1 MLKKTRTALT
11 VAAAMLTLG
20 AGAQAAYAQETASAP
35 SATAQTDAAPAPAST
50 PMSHEMHKGPH
61 GDRHGPPRGPR
72 GPRGPGGPGGP
83 GFAHM
88 MDRLHASLHLNAS
101 QETAWKNAQDTSR
114 KNFDTMRTQHEV
126 VQKQLHEASQQ
137 PILDLAAL
145 QTQRQQLEANDL
157 ELRNSTEKAFVDFYS
172 TLDDKQK
179 KLVSDSIKQSWKH
192 MMAQHGHR
200 PPPPPRDGGPQGD
213 APPPTGDAAA
223 K

>member
-20 AGAQAAYAQETASAP
+20 AGAQAAYAQEAASAP
-35 SATAQTDAAPAPAST
+35 SATAPSAAAPASM
-50 PMSHEMHKGPH
+50 PMSHDMHKGPH
-61 GDRHGPPRGPR
+61 RDRHGPPPPR

-88 MDRLHASLHLNAS
+88 MDQLHASLHLNAS
-101 QETAWKNAQDTSR
+101 QEAAWKNAQDTSK
-114 KNFDTMRTQHEV
+114 KNFDTMRTQHDV
-126 VQKQLHEASQQ
+126 VQKQLHEASEQ

-157 ELRNSTEKAFVDFYS
+157 ELRNSTEKAFVDFYA
-172 TLDDKQK
+172 TLDDQQK
-179 KLVSDSIKQSWKH
+179 KLVSDSIKQSWKR
-192 MMAQHGHR
+192 MMSQHGHR
-200 PPPPPRDGGPQGD
+200 PPPPPRDGAMHGD
-213 APPPTGDAAA
+213 APPPPPPADAAA